1 MLNTRELEKKWL
13 AYKIKSY
20 IPHAIIISAI
30 LTIAIFVNMIK
41 EAKTTQEKEIVAIIN
56 ATDVKK
62 DKIEVKQV
70 PEQISTPKP
79 KKIEVIEEYVAKQ
92 EQTTIERYEELK
104 LKPSLSFMK
113 KIQSSN
119 FPYYQ
124 EEVGSKK
131 TNAKKTNKQKEKT
144 LDIAIL
150 ETPTVES
157 SALTKINNDEEL
169 TDNRIVIDRH
179 NAKDDI
185 NTIIK
190 RFKKNNNP
198 ALSLFIAKK
207 YYELGD
213 YHNSYNYALITNQIN
228 NSIEDSWIVFSKS
241 LVKLDKKDMAIKTL
255 KDYIKDSYSNNAKIL
270 LDDIQSGKFK

>member
-1 MLNTRELEKKWL
+1 MLNTRELEKRWL

-79 KKIEVIEEYVAKQ
+79 EKIEVIEEYVAKQ

>member
-92 EQTTIERYEELK
+92 EQTAIEQYEELK

>member
-79 KKIEVIEEYVAKQ
+79 EKIEVIEEYVAKQ

>member
-124 EEVGSKK
+124 EEVNSKK

>member
-1 MLNTRELEKKWL
+1 MLNTRELEKRWL

-79 KKIEVIEEYVAKQ
+79 EKIEVIEEYVAKQ
-92 EQTTIERYEELK
+92 EQTAIEQYEELK

>member
-1 MLNTRELEKKWL
+1 MLNTRELEKRWL

-20 IPHAIIISAI
+20 IQHAIIISAI

-79 KKIEVIEEYVAKQ
+79 EKIEVIEEYVAKQ
-92 EQTTIERYEELK
+92 EQTAIEQYEELK

>member
-1 MLNTRELEKKWL
+1 MLNTRELEKRWL

-79 KKIEVIEEYVAKQ
+79 EKIEVIEEYVAKQ

-124 EEVGSKK
+124 EEVNSKK
-131 TNAKKTNKQKEKT
+131 PNAKKTNKQKEKT
-144 LDIAIL
+144 LDIPIL
-150 ETPTVES
+150 ETPIVES
-157 SALTKINNDEEL
+157 SALTNINNDEEL

>member
-79 KKIEVIEEYVAKQ
+79 EKIEVIEEYVAKQ
-92 EQTTIERYEELK
+92 EQTAIEQYEELK

>member
-1 MLNTRELEKKWL
+1 MLNTRELEKRWL

-79 KKIEVIEEYVAKQ
+79 EKIEVIEEYVAKQ
-92 EQTTIERYEELK
+92 EQTAIEQYEELK

-124 EEVGSKK
+124 EEVNSKK
-131 TNAKKTNKQKEKT
+131 PNAKKTNKQKEKT